1 MEQLQIREAAG
12 KGGKLCLKIGE
23 VECKCSLHTF
33 YITRARESIAEL
45 TSQIAEATTK
55 LADTITGG
63 MNGNGNHAIYERMQE
78 LEQQVDATEQAL
90 SLGFDSL
97 RLNPWA
103 RSVRS
108 QIADYPEVLT
118 AINRIVRQLRR
129 IAYTVNDVP
138 VPWRVIVHE
147 QEWAQVDAQLLRS
160 ISGILAWIAHSLSTF
175 STTTSA
181 QDNNAVHANLERK
194 EQVRATLDTAFQQ
207 LISCEE
213 ALLHNEIADDLVS
226 MQGEDSPLSK
236 GHILSLRG
244 AILTDLRRILQE
256 LSEILAVLPPR

>member
-147 QEWAQVDAQLLRS
+147 QEWA
-160 ISGILAWIAHSLSTF
+160 
-175 STTTSA
+175 
-181 QDNNAVHANLERK
+181 
-194 EQVRATLDTAFQQ
+194 
-207 LISCEE
+207 
-213 ALLHNEIADDLVS
+213 
-226 MQGEDSPLSK
+226 
-236 GHILSLRG
+236 
-244 AILTDLRRILQE
+244 
-256 LSEILAVLPPR
+256 